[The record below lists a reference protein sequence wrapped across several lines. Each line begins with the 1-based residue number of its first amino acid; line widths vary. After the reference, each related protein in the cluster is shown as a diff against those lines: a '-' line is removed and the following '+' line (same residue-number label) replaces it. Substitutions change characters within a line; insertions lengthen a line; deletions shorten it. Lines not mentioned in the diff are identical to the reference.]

1 VLIQDALMRT
11 LGAACAASALLLCCS
26 RREPAG
32 PGAAP
37 TAAGV
42 TAAAAPMAAERKG
55 AAATVRFE
63 TPRGPWLVE
72 VELAR
77 TPEERARG
85 LMFRTALAPDHGMLF
100 VFEETAEQT
109 FWMHDTLLSLD
120 LIFLGDDRVVAGVV
134 ADATPRTD
142 TPRTV
147 HRPSRY
153 VVEVVGGEARAHAVG
168 PGTRASFIGVEE

>member
-168 PGTRASFIGVEE
+168 PGTRASFIGVSD

>member
-1 VLIQDALMRT
+1 MRT
-11 LGAACAASALLLCCS
+11 LGAACAASALLLCCT

-32 PGAAP
+32 AGASP
-37 TAAGV
+37 TAAGL
-42 TAAAAPMAAERKG
+42 TAAEGTMAPARKG
-55 AAATVRFE
+55 ATATVRFE

-100 VFEETAEQT
+100 VFEETAERS

-120 LIFLGDDRVVAGVV
+120 MIFLGDDRVVAGVV

-168 PGTRASFIGVEE
+168 PGARASFIGVEE